1 MKLGWVVNL
10 LLLVGVIGLGVYVWH
25 RGNQPAEPSY
35 KLSAQTASAATK
47 ISVAMKKGGSYAL
60 EKRDNA
66 WYLIAPLQAR
76 ADQTQVQRVLDLLAA
91 TSKEQMP
98 ATELKRF
105 DLDAPPVS
113 VTVDGQTFA
122 FGTIN
127 PLTQEQYIATGNN
140 VYLVQSYYASQVPVS
155 ADRMLAHNLFRQ
167 GETPAAFT
175 FKSFNLTQK
184 DGKWT
189 VTPAPAEEKDRP
201 SQDELNRWVDD
212 WRFASSLSTQPAASK
227 PATETI
233 SVKLSDGKTLDF
245 SVLSKEPELVL
256 VRKDEKLEFHF
267 SGEMSKRLL
276 QPVSGKEAAR
286 AGAS

>member
-1 MKLGWVVNL
+1 
-10 LLLVGVIGLGVYVWH
+10 
-25 RGNQPAEPSY
+25 
-35 KLSAQTASAATK
+35 
-47 ISVAMKKGGSYAL
+47 VAMKKGGGYAL
-60 EKRDNA
+60 EKRDNT
-66 WYLIAPLQAR
+66 WYLTAPMQAR

-98 ATELKRF
+98 AADLKRF
-105 DLDAPPVS
+105 DLDAPAVS
-113 VTVDGQTFA
+113 VTVDGQTFG

-127 PLTQEQYIATGNN
+127 PLTQEQYIAVGGN

-155 ADRMLAHNLFRQ
+155 ADRMLTHNPFRQ

-175 FKSFNLTQK
+175 FKSFNVTQK

-189 VTPAPAEEKDRP
+189 MAPLPAAEKERP

-212 WRFASSLSTQPAASK
+212 WRFASSLSTQAAASK

-233 SVKLSDGKTLDF
+233 SIKLSDGKTLDF
-245 SVLSKEPELVL
+245 SVVSKEPELVL
-256 VRKDEKLEFHF
+256 IRNDEKLEFHF

-276 QPVSGKEAAR
+276 QPLSVKEAGG